1 MPRGWQDDS
10 LARMTSKHPQF
21 LLFAVLIALAGCAP
35 AASFLRSA
43 ERVPESE
50 RLDIAAQRPDSATP
64 RPTPRASGGPL
75 GSAGLR
81 PEQLDQTSPAE
92 RAAAL
97 APSGAQ
103 GQLLGQTLAS
113 LGSPAD
119 PGIWLRTGLVTQ
131 VGQGRVEVIGGGGEL
146 RVELRPSGS
155 APGGGSQ
162 LSLAAFSALG
172 IPLTQ
177 LIELRVFAQ

>member
-1 MPRGWQDDS
+1 M
-10 LARMTSKHPQF
+10 LMMLKHPHIF
-21 LLFAVLIALAGCAP
+21 LLSALMAISGCSS
-35 AASFLRSA
+35 AASFLRSSD
-43 ERVPESE
+43 SE
-50 RLDIAAQRPDSATP
+50 GVDIAAQRPDGTTP
-64 RPTPRASGGPL
+64 RPAPRTSAVPL
-75 GSAGLR
+75 GSAGMR

-97 APSGAQ
+97 APSAAQ

-131 VGQGRVEVIGGGGEL
+131 VMQGRVEVISGGGEL

-162 LSLAAFSALG
+162 MSLAAFSALG

-177 LIELRVFAQ
+177 LVDLRVFAQ

>member
-1 MPRGWQDDS
+1 MPRGGQDDS
-10 LARMTSKHPQF
+10 LILMMLKHPHIF
-21 LLFAVLIALAGCAP
+21 LLTALMAISGCSSV
-35 AASFLRSA
+35 ASFLRSSDRA
-43 ERVPESE
+43 PESAGI
-50 RLDIAAQRPDSATP
+50 DISAQSPDSTTP
-64 RPTPRASGGPL
+64 RPAPRAGSVPL

-131 VGQGRVEVIGGGGEL
+131 VVQGRIEVIGGGGNL

-177 LIELRVFAQ
+177 LVDLRVFAQ